1 MMVPFI
7 APMQLVS
14 ITKEMCALRGA
25 AKTDFNTSVA
35 SFIQE
40 ITYISKL
47 IGKANDTLHAMA
59 LTSHLLAEAV
69 PSDIAEGQ
77 LQVGLVTLN
86 SPMCVYHYMVVLL
99 FSKLF
104 YLFTLSPLPPP
115 SLPPPSPSLPPP
127 PSLPPSL
134 PPPLP
139 LPSPYASPIPAS
151 RDLVVCPAF

>member
-1 MMVPFI
+1 MGKREGQGKEGGFVMVPFI

-115 SLPPPSPSLPPP
+115 MQAQFLL
-127 PSLPPSL
+127 LG
-134 PPPLP
+134 
-139 LPSPYASPIPAS
+139 IW
-151 RDLVVCPAF
+151 